1 MITIIRPVIVM
12 VCWLPLLDLLLD
24 VSLDNMG
31 ANPIQALHIRLGD
44 WSLRFLCITLVIT
57 PIQTITNWRGMSDYR
72 RMFGLFTFVYAT
84 LHVLA
89 YLIIDNF
96 FAWRI
101 IGIDILESS
110 YIWFGVIAYLI
121 ILALAVTTPIR
132 SKKIMGKK
140 WKKLHRFIYLAAVAA
155 ILHYFWQLKGNLADP
170 LFYLIIITLLLG
182 FRLLV
187 SLKNRQISR
196 LMIPKRSIVTPVR
209 IETEPEN

>member
-12 VCWLPLLDLLLD
+12 VCWLPLLNLLLD

-196 LMIPKRSIVTPVR
+196 LMIPNGRIVTPTR
-209 IETEPEN
+209 IEIEPEN

>member
-12 VCWLPLLDLLLD
+12 VCWLPLLNLLLD

-31 ANPIQALHIRLGD
+31 ANLIQALHIRLGD

-57 PIQTITNWRGMSDYR
+57 PIQTITHWRGMSDYR

-196 LMIPKRSIVTPVR
+196 LMIPNGRIVTPTR
-209 IETEPEN
+209 IEIEPEN